1 MEKQILLLFLKQ
13 CDDPTET
20 DRWVNIMK
28 QNLPTTQ
35 ISLVCIM
42 MTQLH
47 SPEILFKKF
56 TYKT

>member
-13 CDDPTET
+13 CDDPSET

-42 MTQLH
+42 MTPYSSNTML
-47 SPEILFKKF
+47 ED
-56 TYKT
+56 YK